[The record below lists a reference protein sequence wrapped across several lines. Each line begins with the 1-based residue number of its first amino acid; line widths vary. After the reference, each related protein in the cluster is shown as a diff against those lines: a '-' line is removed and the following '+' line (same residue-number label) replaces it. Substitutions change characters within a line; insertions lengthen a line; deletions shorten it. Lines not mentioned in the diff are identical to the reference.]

1 MSNLR
6 NESRYFHEKC
16 ETNLEG
22 PHVVRNVGR
31 KLETVDILRCK
42 ISEFITGRTRWIDL
56 RTSDSVCS
64 VIYTP
69 FNSISITIK
78 RGVVSILSHRSEDS
92 MLSSKMPRS
101 YLGSGSTKTLHPQCM
116 LGYQHQTTLHSQH
129 CHLYAR
135 TSKSAPYAI
144 NFSPAPR
151 HLSTTLELLGR
162 AYSASSKAS
171 LSFHDPTANP

>member
-1 MSNLR
+1 M
-6 NESRYFHEKC
+6 
-16 ETNLEG
+16 T
-22 PHVVRNVGR
+22 
-31 KLETVDILRCK
+31 
-42 ISEFITGRTRWIDL
+42 
-56 RTSDSVCS
+56 VCS

-78 RGVVSILSHRSEDS
+78 RGVVSLLSHRSEDS

-135 TSKSAPYAI
+135 DLQISALCHQLQPGGHGI
-144 NFSPAPR
+144 SQPLSSCLGQHTRPPPR
-151 HLSTTLELLGR
+151 PHSHSTTLPRIHNLTPIHALIVGIIFFIH
-162 AYSASSKAS
+162 
-171 LSFHDPTANP
+171 LV